1 MGWFVKM
8 VGYKEE
14 IEKINNNIFIV
25 SEDTTDLFG
34 KRQMVILDTS
44 VIVKWFF
51 KEGENN
57 TKNAEL
63 LLQRY
68 LKNEI
73 RIITPE
79 ILLFEL
85 TNTIKNK
92 LLKNKDYQFEI
103 IDKIFS
109 IGIIF
114 YINKEILKSALET
127 ANKISESVYDC
138 TFIATAEHFGG
149 IFITDDKKLYENYIR
164 FSDGKIK
171 VILLKDYV

>member
-1 MGWFVKM
+1 MGWFIKM

-14 IEKINNNIFIV
+14 IEKINNDIFIV
-25 SEDTTDLFG
+25 SEDTINLFG
-34 KRQMVILDTS
+34 ESQIVILDTS

-51 KEGENN
+51 KEDGNN

-68 LKNEI
+68 SKNEI

-92 LLKNKDYQFEI
+92 SLKNKDYQFEV

-127 ANKISESVYDC
+127 ANKINESVYDC
-138 TFIATAEHFGG
+138 IFIATAEHFGG

-164 FSDGKIK
+164 FNDRKVK

>member
-1 MGWFVKM
+1 MGWFIKM
-8 VGYKEE
+8 VRYRKE
-14 IEKINNNIFIV
+14 IEKINSDIFIV
-25 SEDTTDLFG
+25 SEDTIDLFE
-34 KRQMVILDTS
+34 KRQIVVLDTS

-51 KEGENN
+51 KKDEKN

-63 LLQRY
+63 ILQRY
-68 LKNEI
+68 FKNEI

-92 LLKNKDYQFEI
+92 SLKNKDCQFEI

-114 YINKEILKSALET
+114 YINKKILKSALK
-127 ANKISESVYDC
+127 AAIDIGESVYDC
-138 TFIATAEHFGG
+138 TFIATAEYFGG
-149 IFITDDKKLYENYIR
+149 EFITDDKKLYENYIKYGN
-164 FSDGKIK
+164 SK
-171 VILLKDYV
+171 VKMILLKDYC

>member
-8 VGYKEE
+8 VGYKKE
-14 IEKINNNIFIV
+14 IGKINSDIFIV
-25 SEDTTDLFG
+25 SEDTIDLFE
-34 KRQMVILDTS
+34 KRQIIVLDTS

-51 KEGENN
+51 KEDENN

-63 LLQRY
+63 ILQRY
-68 LKNEI
+68 FKNDI

-92 LLKNKDYQFEI
+92 LLKNKDYQFEV

-114 YINKEILKSALET
+114 YINKEILKSALKT
-127 ANKISESVYDC
+127 ANKIVESVYDC
-138 TFIATAEHFGG
+138 IFIATAEHFSG
-149 IFITDDKKLYENYIR
+149 IFITDDKKLYENYIKFGDR
-164 FSDGKIK
+164 KVK
-171 VILLKDYV
+171 VILLKDYR

>member
-1 MGWFVKM
+1 M

-85 TNTIKNK
+85 TNTIKSK

-164 FSDGKIK
+164 FNDGKIK